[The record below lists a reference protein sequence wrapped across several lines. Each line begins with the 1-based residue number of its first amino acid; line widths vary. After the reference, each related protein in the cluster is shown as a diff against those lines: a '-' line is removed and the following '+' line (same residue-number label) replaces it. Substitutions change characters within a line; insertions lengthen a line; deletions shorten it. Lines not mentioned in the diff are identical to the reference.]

1 MLDGRLDPPVRD
13 EVGFSHMRVARGRVV
28 SGKVVVEGPPLEEG
42 ATVTVIAAGDAE
54 TFELGP
60 AEEEAL
66 LAAVAEADRGD
77 LVDGGEVL
85 ATPRQ
90 GT

>member
-1 MLDGRLDPPVRD
+1 M
-13 EVGFSHMRVARGRVV
+13 
-28 SGKVVVEGPPLEEG
+28 
-42 ATVTVIAAGDAE
+42 IAAEDAE

-85 ATPRQ
+85 ATLRQ